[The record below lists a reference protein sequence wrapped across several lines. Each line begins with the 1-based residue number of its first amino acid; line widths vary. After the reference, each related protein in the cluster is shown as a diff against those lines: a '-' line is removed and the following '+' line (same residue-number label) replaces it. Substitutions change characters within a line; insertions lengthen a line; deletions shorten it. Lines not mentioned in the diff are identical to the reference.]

1 MIKKHYPYII
11 FIIILIMFY
20 ILYSIIEYKYK
31 EYKINSH
38 IEYISNLNK
47 NIQKQIKTAE
57 DLINYKKSKAY
68 RNKIL
73 KQDLWYKNLWEK
85 VVTLINED
93 KYNKYVKK
101 STAEII
107 NETTPKKSKEEL
119 TYWMTN
125 YQKWIYFLF
134 KKDIR

>member
-1 MIKKHYPYII
+1 
-11 FIIILIMFY
+11 MFY